1 MGRCK
6 KMPRLFVR
14 KVALVL
20 YYLLAKHLPQSDFSV
35 FRRIRAGV
43 CKNIF
48 KSCGKNV
55 NIERGVFFGNG
66 TQISIGDNSGI
77 GINARI
83 SGPIEIGN
91 NVMMG
96 PDVIIYT
103 RNHNYSDV
111 NTPMIKQGSTK
122 EERVVIGDDVWIG
135 ARVIILKGVHI
146 GKGAVVG
153 AGSVVTK
160 DVLDNE
166 VVAGNPAKLIKK
178 RV

>member
-1 MGRCK
+1 MAKLVIR
-6 KMPRLFVR
+6 RI
-14 KVALVL
+14 ALVL
-20 YYLLAKHLPQSDFSV
+20 YYLIAKNLPQSDFLL
-35 FRRIRAGV
+35 FKNIRAGL

-48 KSCGKNV
+48 KSCGRNV
-55 NIERGVFFGNG
+55 NIERGVFFGAG
-66 TQISIGDNSGI
+66 DEISIGDNSGI
-77 GINARI
+77 GINARM
-83 SGPIEIGN
+83 SGPIEIGE

-103 RNHNYSDV
+103 RDHKYSD
-111 NTPMIKQGSTK
+111 NSIPMIQQGSTK
-122 EERVVIGDDVWIG
+122 AEKVVIGDDVWIG

-146 GKGAVVG
+146 GNGAVIG

-178 RV
+178 RG